1 MIDIKKSK
9 VRTWSMLGER
19 GTFGSALFEIAPNF
33 ENLLAI
39 SADFGR
45 SSGLDRYSKT
55 FPDKFLSVGIAEQ
68 NMIGI
73 ASGFASEGKIVFAT
87 SFASFLTGR
96 SYEQIRI
103 HLGYMKHNVKI
114 VGLAAGVGVTYQGNT
129 HYGLEDIA
137 LMRAI
142 PGLTI
147 ISPSDSTEVV
157 KATIAAAE
165 FKGPVYLRLVGER
178 NNPIVNHSDYNFEIG
193 KAIKLKEGDDVTIFA
208 TGTMVY
214 NSLQAAKLLEAIGI
228 SVSVINM
235 HTIKPLDVNAI
246 DEAISTSKLIVTVE
260 EASIVGG
267 LGGAI
272 AEYLSEKGDK
282 PPHLIMGIRDF
293 FPIAGDYLYMLEQCG
308 LLPEQI
314 ANDIELRYKSDK

>member
-19 GTFGSALFEIAPNF
+19 ATFGTVLFEVAPIF
-33 ENLLAI
+33 KNLFVI
-39 SADFGR
+39 SADFGK
-45 SSGLDRYSKT
+45 SSGLDRFSKA

-73 ASGFASEGKIVFAT
+73 ASGLASEGKVVFAT

-96 SYEQIRI
+96 SYEQIRV

-114 VGLAAGVGVTYQGNT
+114 VGLGAGVGLTYQGNT
-129 HYGLEDIA
+129 HYGLEDLA
-137 LMRAI
+137 LMRAV

-165 FKGPVYLRLVGER
+165 YQGPVYLRLVGER
-178 NNPIVNHSDYNFEIG
+178 NNPIVNHSDYDFEIG
-193 KAIKLKEGDDVTIFA
+193 KAIKLKEGKDVTIIA
-208 TGTMVY
+208 AGTMVY
-214 NSLQAAKLLEAIGI
+214 NSLQAAKLLEANGI

-235 HTIKPLDVNAI
+235 HTIKPLDFNAI
-246 DEAISTSKLIVTVE
+246 DDACSTSKLIVSVE
-260 EASIVGG
+260 EASIIGG

-272 AEYLSEKGDK
+272 AEYISEKRDK
-282 PPHLIMGIRDF
+282 PQHLIMGIKDF
-293 FPIAGDYLYMLEQCG
+293 FPKAGDYLYMLEQCG

-314 ANDIELRYKSDK
+314 ANDIEVRYKSDN